1 MMLPELVW
9 LISSLPG
16 VVWLSRGIVYSASN
30 EQVFGRVLLSGMNPM
45 TNSRNC
51 TCQQSS
57 VNRRDQCVCTKVSV
71 QNMLA
76 GSQGFCMH
84 IGNIELQCGWLRW
97 LAAIVGCQL

>member
-1 MMLPELVW
+1 MQEAVSKLKKN
-9 LISSLPG
+9 SS
-16 VVWLSRGIVYSASN
+16 
-30 EQVFGRVLLSGMNPM
+30 FFLSGMDPV

-76 GSQGFCMH
+76 GSQGFRMH
-84 IGNIELQCGWLRW
+84 VGNVELQCGWL
-97 LAAIVGCQL
+97 LAEIL